1 VERGAQFR
9 QIAKN
14 CCRHRAQDFA
24 DRAVK
29 QTERGIAR
37 SARMMFP
44 PPHFP
49 SVISLRSGKAETQV
63 PAVFAAIVAMTAV

>member
-1 VERGAQFR
+1 MRSARFR

-14 CCRHRAQDFA
+14 CCTHRAQDFA
-24 DRAVK
+24 SRAVK
-29 QTERGIAR
+29 QTESGIAR
-37 SARMMFP
+37 SARTLFL

-49 SVISLRSGKAETQV
+49 SAIALPSGKLATQV